1 MLNDYMNMIELYID
15 SATKEKFYKDKFLIS
30 IKIDFLKLYSIY
42 NS

>member
-30 IKIDFLKLYSIY
+30 IKIQTVSIIVI
-42 NS
+42 